1 MRIVRVCLAW
11 AGLGVYWQYSMR
23 ARVEGSRVPERRE
36 IVSTDDRELTLLD
49 EQAEVRVRRVWHE
62 GRWFFSVIDAIGL
75 LTDAPK
81 PRQYWFD
88 MKRRIEDEGF
98 VQLSAK
104 CRQLK
109 MKSSDGKHY
118 LTDAADTETLLRII
132 QSIPSP
138 KAEPFKQWLAR
149 VGTQRLE
156 ELDNPQVAADSL
168 RLMYHKKGYADE
180 WIEQRL
186 QGIVV
191 RDELT
196 TEWRE
201 RGAEE
206 GREFAILTE
215 ILHRGTFDVSTD
227 EHRQI
232 KSLKQRG
239 NLRDNMTTLELAL
252 TMLSEATSAAIH
264 QTRNSQGLV
273 ELQRDALRAGEIAG
287 DAREQIETETGRPV
301 VSGENAKSLTA
312 RAAQPRLFE
321 PGSASDPSDG

>member
-1 MRIVRVCLAW
+1 MSA
-11 AGLGVYWQYSMR
+11 
-23 ARVEGSRVPERRE
+23 
-36 IVSTDDRELTLLD
+36 DDRDLTWLD
-49 EQAEVRVRRVWHE
+49 EQAETQVRRVWHE
-62 GRWFFSVIDAIGL
+62 GRWFFSVIDVVGL
-75 LTDAPK
+75 LTDTPK

-88 MKRRIEDEGF
+88 MKRRIQDEGF
-98 VQLSAK
+98 VEVSAK

-109 MKSSDGKHY
+109 MQSPDGKQR

-156 ELDNPQVAADSL
+156 ELENPRVAADSL

-227 EHRQI
+227 EHREV
-232 KSLKQRG
+232 KSLKQRD

-252 TMLSEATSAAIH
+252 TMLSEATSTTLH
-264 QTRNSQGLV
+264 QARDSKGLV

-287 DAREQIETETGRPV
+287 NAREQIETETGRPV
-301 VSGENAKSLTA
+301 VSAENARSLTA
-312 RAAQPRLFE
+312 RAAQPGLFG
-321 PGSASDPSDG
+321 PDGAPDSSDR

>member
-1 MRIVRVCLAW
+1 MT
-11 AGLGVYWQYSMR
+11 
-23 ARVEGSRVPERRE
+23 
-36 IVSTDDRELTLLD
+36 TDDRDLTLLD
-49 EQAEVRVRRVWHE
+49 EQAEARVRRVWHE
-62 GRWFFSVIDAIGL
+62 GRWFFSVIDVVGL

-88 MKRRIEDEGF
+88 MKRRIQDDGF
-98 VQLSAK
+98 VEVSAF

-109 MKSSDGKHY
+109 MQSPDGKQR
-118 LTDAADTETLLRII
+118 LTDAADTETMLRII

-149 VGTQRLE
+149 VGAQRLE
-156 ELDNPQVAADSL
+156 ELENPRVAADSL

-227 EHRQI
+227 EHRQV
-232 KSLKQRG
+232 KSLKQRD

-252 TMLSEATSAAIH
+252 TMLSEATSTTLH
-264 QTRNSQGLV
+264 QTRDSQGLM

-287 DAREQIETETGRPV
+287 NARQQIESETGRPV
-301 VSGENAKSLTA
+301 VSPENAKSLTA
-312 RAAQPRLFE
+312 RAAQPGLFG
-321 PGSASDPSDG
+321 PDGAPDPSGG

>member
-1 MRIVRVCLAW
+1 MT
-11 AGLGVYWQYSMR
+11 
-23 ARVEGSRVPERRE
+23 
-36 IVSTDDRELTLLD
+36 TDDRDLTLLD
-49 EQAEVRVRRVWHE
+49 EQAEARVRRVWHE
-62 GRWFFSVIDAIGL
+62 GRWFFSVIDVVGL

-88 MKRRIEDEGF
+88 MKRRIQDEGF
-98 VQLSAK
+98 VEVSAF

-109 MKSSDGKHY
+109 MQSPDGKQR
-118 LTDAADTETLLRII
+118 LTDAADTETMLRII

-149 VGTQRLE
+149 VGAQRLE
-156 ELDNPQVAADSL
+156 ELENPRVAADSL

-196 TEWRE
+196 TEWHE

-227 EHRQI
+227 EHRQV
-232 KSLKQRG
+232 KSLKQRD

-252 TMLSEATSAAIH
+252 TMLSEATSTTLH
-264 QTRNSQGLV
+264 QTRDSQGLM

-287 DAREQIETETGRPV
+287 NARQQIESETGRPV
-301 VSGENAKSLTA
+301 VSPENAKSLTA
-312 RAAQPRLFE
+312 RAAQPGLFG
-321 PGSASDPSDG
+321 PDGAPDPSGG

>member
-1 MRIVRVCLAW
+1 MT
-11 AGLGVYWQYSMR
+11 
-23 ARVEGSRVPERRE
+23 
-36 IVSTDDRELTLLD
+36 TDDRDLTLLD
-49 EQAEVRVRRVWHE
+49 EQAEARVRRVWHE
-62 GRWFFSVIDAIGL
+62 GRWFFSVIDVVGL

-88 MKRRIEDEGF
+88 MKRRIQDEGF
-98 VQLSAK
+98 VEVSAF

-109 MKSSDGKHY
+109 MQSPDGKQR
-118 LTDAADTETLLRII
+118 LTDAADTETMLRII

-149 VGTQRLE
+149 VGAQRLE
-156 ELDNPQVAADSL
+156 ELENPRVAADSL

-196 TEWRE
+196 TEWHE

-227 EHRQI
+227 AHRQV
-232 KSLKQRG
+232 KSLKQRD

-252 TMLSEATSAAIH
+252 TMLSEATSTTLH
-264 QTRNSQGLV
+264 QTRDSQGLM

-287 DAREQIETETGRPV
+287 NARQQIESETGRPV
-301 VSGENAKSLTA
+301 VSPENAKSLTA
-312 RAAQPRLFE
+312 RAAQPGLFG
-321 PGSASDPSDG
+321 PDGAPDPSGG

>member
-1 MRIVRVCLAW
+1 MSA
-11 AGLGVYWQYSMR
+11 
-23 ARVEGSRVPERRE
+23 
-36 IVSTDDRELTLLD
+36 DDRDLTWLD
-49 EQAEVRVRRVWHE
+49 EQAETQVRRVWHE
-62 GRWFFSVIDAIGL
+62 GRWFFSVIDVVGL
-75 LTDAPK
+75 LTDTPK

-88 MKRRIEDEGF
+88 MKRRIQDEGF
-98 VQLSAK
+98 VEVSAK

-109 MKSSDGKHY
+109 MQSPDGKQR

-156 ELDNPQVAADSL
+156 ELENPRVAADSL

-227 EHRQI
+227 EHREV

-252 TMLSEATSAAIH
+252 TMLSEATSTTLH
-264 QTRNSQGLV
+264 QARDSKGLV

-287 DAREQIETETGRPV
+287 NAREQIETETGRPV
-301 VSGENAKSLTA
+301 VSAENARSLTT
-312 RAAQPRLFE
+312 RTAQPQLFE
-321 PGSASDPSDG
+321 PGSTGDPSD